1 MKLRLDKYSQGTS
14 GRHETFVP
22 RYGWLT
28 KGYVR
33 CAESPHVFNDDDA
46 IEQLGVGKNM
56 VRSIRFWCLVLGLL
70 EEPGKDSDLGKGA
83 LSPGALGIRLI
94 GQFLPVENR
103 VNTETGWDPYLED
116 IASLWL
122 LHWQIFRQPFNAV
135 SWPLAFNFCGLQSF
149 SQQELGASIIDIA
162 GDDAR
167 LAAISPRSYEK
178 DAVCIIH
185 MYTQSAKIGNE
196 IRCPFNALGL
206 IKSTPENSHFCFD
219 VGKKNTLPPLIFLA
233 ACFSYAESLESSTQT
248 LSLNQIVYGAD
259 SPGIAF
265 KMTET
270 ECGRLLEQAV
280 NAFGDVRFIEFA
292 GTRQLHFDGEPSAL
306 YWACLEQYYKER
318 R

>member
-1 MKLRLDKYSQGTS
+1 MKPRLDKYSQGTP

-33 CAESPHVFNDDDA
+33 CSESPHVFNDDDA

-56 VRSIRFWCLVLGLL
+56 VRSIRFWCLLLGLL

-83 LSPGALGIRLI
+83 LPPGALGIRLI

-103 VNTETGWDPYLED
+103 VDTKTGWDPYLED

-122 LHWQIFRQPFNAV
+122 LHWQIFKQPFNAV
-135 SWPLAFNFCGLQSF
+135 SWSLAFNFCSLQSF
-149 SQQELGASIIDIA
+149 SLQELGASIIDIA

-178 DAVCIIH
+178 DAACIIY

-206 IKSTPENSHFCFD
+206 IESTPENGHFRFAVC
-219 VGKKNTLPPLIFLA
+219 KQNTLPA
-233 ACFSYAESLESSTQT
+233 
-248 LSLNQIVYGAD
+248 LNFWRK
-259 SPGIAF
+259 P
-265 KMTET
+265 
-270 ECGRLLEQAV
+270 
-280 NAFGDVRFIEFA
+280 
-292 GTRQLHFDGEPSAL
+292 
-306 YWACLEQYYKER
+306 
-318 R
+318 